1 MSSELTAV
9 YIAIGYEGARAL
21 DKERYERQAE
31 MSNGHIGIMA
41 EICDLAQKLTRWLDD
56 QTFDFP
62 GVWEYEIAEA
72 IGVWLFFHGDVSF
85 DELLAHAK
93 DVTLK
98 WIDQNRLEYNAIT
111 KALHE
116 KQEST

>member
-21 DKERYERQAE
+21 DKERYERQAD
-31 MSNGHIGIMA
+31 MSNGHIG
-41 EICDLAQKLTRWLDD
+41 
-56 QTFDFP
+56 
-62 GVWEYEIAEA
+62 G
-72 IGVWLFFHGDVSF
+72 VSF

-111 KALHE
+111 KAIHE
-116 KQEST
+116 K